1 MTAQLDAPVLDF
13 GRLEEFVAKVQ
24 GDQAAAYNAILVYL
38 GDRLGLWRAL
48 ATSVT
53 DGRQGTAT
61 IAALAERSGVA
72 RRYVQEWL
80 SAQAAHGYVTY
91 DATSET
97 FTLSVEAAAVLAEEK
112 SPASLTAGF
121 ELIAGVWAAVDKL
134 ANAYTTGEGLPWHA
148 HDPRVFSSVARFYG
162 TMYRASLLTEWFPAV
177 PGLVARL
184 ESGIRVLDVGCGLG
198 VPTIL
203 LAEAF
208 PNSTFVG
215 VDYHEESIRLA
226 KAAAVE
232 AGVTDRVQFHA
243 VRRHVVRRGA
253 TTWCCSSTP
262 STTWATRSARWP
274 TPGPRSGRGGQV
286 VAIEPFAEDTLEAN
300 LEQPDRRGL
309 LRRQLGAVRAA
320 QHQRGRYGAGR
331 AGRSEPSCS
340 TPSARPASATRASRS
355 PRRTTW

>member
-13 GRLEEFVAKVQ
+13 GRLEEFAGQGPGRPGRGVQ
-24 GDQAAAYNAILVYL
+24 RDP
-38 GDRLGLWRAL
+38 GLPRRPARAL
-48 ATSVT
+48 AGA
-53 DGRQGTAT
+53 GRLRHRRPPGHRHIAT
-61 IAALAERSGVA
+61 LAERSGVA

-91 DATSET
+91 DAASET
-97 FTLSVEAAAVLAEEK
+97 FALSVEAAAVLAEEE
-112 SPASLTAGF
+112 SPAALIAGF

-134 ANAYTTGEGLPWHA
+134 ANAYTTGEGLPWHE

-177 PGLVARL
+177 PGLVERL

-232 AGVTDRVQFHA
+232 AGVTDRVQFHES
-243 VRRHVVRRGA
+243 RRHVVRRGVRPGA
-253 TTWCCSSTP
+253 VLRRRP
-262 STTWATRSARWP
+262 RPRRP
-274 TPGPRSGRGGQV
+274 RRRPGPRTVRAPARRPGGRDRAV
-286 VAIEPFAEDTLEAN
+286 
-300 LEQPDRRGL
+300 RRGHPRGEPRATPSPASSTSAA
-309 LRRQLGAVRAA
+309 RRCACRTASAREVR
-320 QHQRGRYGAGR
+320 RWVRR
-331 AGRSEPSCS
+331 PVRPSCS
-340 TPSARPASATRASRS
+340 RPSARPASPTPASRS

>member
-1 MTAQLDAPVLDF
+1 M
-13 GRLEEFVAKVQ
+13 
-24 GDQAAAYNAILVYL
+24 
-38 GDRLGLWRAL
+38 
-48 ATSVT
+48 
-53 DGRQGTAT
+53 
-61 IAALAERSGVA
+61 A

-97 FTLSVEAAAVLAEEK
+97 FTLSVEAAAVLAEEM

-162 TMYRASLLTEWFPAV
+162 TMYRASLLTEWFPSV

-232 AGVTDRVQFHA
+232 AGVTDRVQFHESDATSYDGEYDLVLFFDA
-243 VRRHVVRRGA
+243 VHDMGDPVGA
-253 TTWCCSSTP
+253 L
-262 STTWATRSARWP
+262 AHARAALRP
-274 TPGPRSGRGGQV
+274 GGQV
-286 VAIEPFAEDTLEAN
+286 VAIEPYAEDTLEAN
-300 LEQPDRRGL
+300 LRTRSRASSTSAARRCACRTASAREV
-309 LRRQLGAVRAA
+309 RRWARKPVR
-320 QHQRGRYGAGR
+320 
-331 AGRSEPSCS
+331 PSCS
-340 TPSARPASATRASRS
+340 RPSARPASPTPASRS
-355 PRRTTW
+355 PRPTTW